1 MIIWLTTTMTTT
13 ITKLWGCPEP
23 KNWKIDQLRLG
34 PEILDRCIIGLLVSK
49 ECIKVQNGC
58 PYISRNE
65 PTIGSQQNEYKTQLP
80 ALLFMNLDHESQQL
94 GVPLM
99 SPNSWEFCSHIRERN
114 QVWNQIFYLLAKS
127 QDLGIRYQKGLGV
140 MHFCPNSLK
149 ARFFFVSVCPDQLVS
164 RTRWKR
170 KSFLSGII
178 YMEKFKL

>member
-1 MIIWLTTTMTTT
+1 MIIWHTTTMTTT

-34 PEILDRCIIGLLVSK
+34 PEILNTCTIGLLVSK

-99 SPNSWEFCSHIRERN
+99 SPNSWEFRSHIREPN
-114 QVWNQIFYLLAKS
+114 QVWNQILYLLAKS
-127 QDLGIRYQKGLGV
+127 QDLGMRYQKGLGWT
-140 MHFCPNSLK
+140 HLSPNILK
-149 ARFFFVSVCPDQLVS
+149 ARFFFVSVYECEFIV
-164 RTRWKR
+164 
-170 KSFLSGII
+170 
-178 YMEKFKL
+178 

>member
-1 MIIWLTTTMTTT
+1 MTTT

-34 PEILDRCIIGLLVSK
+34 PEILNTCTIGLSVRK

-65 PTIGSQQNEYKTQLP
+65 PTIGSQQNEYKTQLL

-99 SPNSWEFCSHIRERN
+99 SPNSWEFRSHIREAN
-114 QVWNQIFYLLAKS
+114 QVWNQIIYLLAKS

-140 MHFCPNSLK
+140 MHFGPNILK
-149 ARFFFVSVCPDQLVS
+149 ARFFFISVYLLEKMCKTVCYSETVS
-164 RTRWKR
+164 
-170 KSFLSGII
+170 
-178 YMEKFKL
+178 FKLLLDM

>member
-34 PEILDRCIIGLLVSK
+34 PEILNTCTIGLLVSK

-58 PYISRNE
+58 PYVSRNE

-94 GVPLM
+94 GVPIM
-99 SPNSWEFCSHIRERN
+99 SPNSWEFRSHIREPN
-114 QVWNQIFYLLAKS
+114 QVWNQILYLLAKS
-127 QDLGIRYQKGLGV
+127 QDLGMSYQKGLGS
-140 MHFCPNSLK
+140 MHFSPNSLK
-149 ARFFFVSVCPDQLVS
+149 ARIFFVSVLYTALQRNSKILEV
-164 RTRWKR
+164 
-170 KSFLSGII
+170 
-178 YMEKFKL
+178 

>member
-34 PEILDRCIIGLLVSK
+34 PEILNTCTIGLLVSK

-65 PTIGSQQNEYKTQLP
+65 PTIGSQQNEYKTQLL
-80 ALLFMNLDHESQQL
+80 ALLFMNLDHKSQQL

-99 SPNSWEFCSHIRERN
+99 SPNSWEVRSHIREAN
-114 QVWNQIFYLLAKS
+114 QVWNQIIYLLAKS

-140 MHFCPNSLK
+140 MHFGPNILK
-149 ARFFFVSVCPDQLVS
+149 ARFFFISVNS
-164 RTRWKR
+164 SFKFFGWKCI
-170 KSFLSGII
+170 SNWP
-178 YMEKFKL
+178 

>member
-34 PEILDRCIIGLLVSK
+34 PEILDRCTIGLLVSK

-65 PTIGSQQNEYKTQLP
+65 PTIGSQQNEYKAQLP
-80 ALLFMNLDHESQQL
+80 ALLFMNLDHKSQQL

-99 SPNSWEFCSHIRERN
+99 SPNSWEFRSNIREAN
-114 QVWNQIFYLLAKS
+114 QVWNQIIYLLAKS

-140 MHFCPNSLK
+140 MHFGPNILK
-149 ARFFFVSVCPDQLVS
+149 ARFFFISVIVNNKFTPKKCN
-164 RTRWKR
+164 TRFYLKG
-170 KSFLSGII
+170 FTGLQG
-178 YMEKFKL
+178 F